1 MSTET
6 RIGPDVLSRA
16 AAVLRCLGHPLR
28 LRLLEALET
37 GEKTV
42 SELQEYAGVSQPM
55 VSQHLTVLKAHGVVD
70 LRRAGPFARY
80 SVVEPKVK
88 SILECIRAGQCGGR
102 EPAFRDA

>member
-1 MSTET
+1 MIADT
-6 RIGPDVLSRA
+6 RIGADVLSRA

-28 LRLLEALET
+28 LRLLEALER

-42 SELQEYAGVSQPM
+42 SELQEYAGVAQPM
-55 VSQHLTVLKAHGVVD
+55 VSQHLMVLKAHGVVD

-80 SVVEPKVK
+80 SIVEPKVK

-102 EPAFRDA
+102 ELEFRDA

>member
-1 MSTET
+1 MITET
-6 RIGPDVLSRA
+6 RIGPEILSRA

-55 VSQHLTVLKAHGVVD
+55 VSQHLMVLKAHGVVD

-80 SVVEPKVK
+80 SIVEPKVK
-88 SILECIRAGQCGGR
+88 AILECIRAGQCGGR
-102 EPAFRDA
+102 ELGFREV

>member
-1 MSTET
+1 MITET

>member
-1 MSTET
+1 MIADT
-6 RIGPDVLSRA
+6 RIGADVLSRA

-42 SELQEYAGVSQPM
+42 SELQEYAGVAQPM
-55 VSQHLTVLKAHGVVD
+55 VSQHLMVLKAHGVVD

-80 SVVEPKVK
+80 SIVEPKVK
-88 SILECIRAGQCGGR
+88 SILECIRAGQCGAR
-102 EPAFRDA
+102 EPEFRDA

>member
-1 MSTET
+1 MIAET
-6 RIGPDVLSRA
+6 RIGPEVLRRA

-55 VSQHLTVLKAHGVVD
+55 ASQHLMVLKAHGVVD

-80 SVVEPKVK
+80 SIVEPKVK

-102 EPAFRDA
+102 EPEFRDA